1 MAHQVTQS
9 LFAQVLDEASR
20 PDPYPLYARLRET
33 PVSRQGDD
41 LYAVSTYAEIVSLL
55 HDPRISS
62 DERKSRSGSG
72 SFGASGRLMAAQN
85 AQDGQ
90 ESRKPAFIFL
100 DPPDHD
106 RLRRIVMRHFTPE
119 RVNRLGE
126 HVVSLVAELL
136 DRRAGHDSMDVVDD
150 LAYPL
155 PVTVIC
161 DLLGVPKED
170 EPRFHGW
177 ASALARTLD
186 PPEGLS
192 AEEVRQAETAAPE
205 LRAYLVELAGER
217 HAHPSD
223 DLLSALLTDGE
234 TERMDAPEIIATMAL
249 LLIAGHETTVNLI
262 TNGMLTFLRNPEA
275 LARLRADPGLIVP
288 AVEEVLR
295 YDPPVQFRTRTTLAD
310 IEIAGVTVPQG
321 ADVALLLASG
331 SRDPARFPGAD
342 RFDPARRDNQHLGF
356 GGGVHYCVGAPLARI
371 EARVALGALVSRL
384 VRPELAAGPPPYR
397 HSASLR
403 GPAHLLVG
411 FDRLL

>member
-1 MAHQVTQS
+1 MAHQVTRS
-9 LFAQVLDEASR
+9 LFAQVLDEANR

-33 PVSRQGDD
+33 PVARQGDN

-62 DERKSRSGSG
+62 DERKSSSGSG
-72 SFGASGRLMAAQN
+72 SFGASGRLMAG
-85 AQDGQ
+85 QDGQ
-90 ESRKPAFIFL
+90 AERKPAFIFL

-119 RVNRLGE
+119 RVRRLGE
-126 HVVSLVAELL
+126 HVVTLVSELL
-136 DRRAGHDSMDVVDD
+136 DRRAGQDSMDVVDD

-192 AEEVRQAETAAPE
+192 EEEVRQAESAAPE
-205 LRAYLVELAGER
+205 LRAYLIDLVGER
-217 HAHPSD
+217 HARPAG
-223 DLLSALLTDGE
+223 DLLSALITDGE
-234 TERMDAPEIIATMAL
+234 AERMNAPEIIATMAL

-262 TNGMLTFLRNPEA
+262 ANGMLTFLRNPDA
-275 LARLRADPGLIVP
+275 LARLRADPDLIVP

-310 IEIAGVTVPQG
+310 IEIAGVRVPQG

-331 SRDPARFPGAD
+331 SRDPARFPAAGI
-342 RFDPARRDNQHLGF
+342 FDPGRRDNQHLGF
-356 GGGVHYCVGAPLARI
+356 GGGIHYCVGAPLARV
-371 EARVALGALVSRL
+371 EARAALGALVRRL
-384 VRPELAAGPPPYR
+384 DGPGLAVDPPPYR

-403 GPAHLLVG
+403 GPAHLVVG
-411 FDRLL
+411 FDRML

>member
-33 PVSRQGDD
+33 PVARQGDD

-72 SFGASGRLMAAQN
+72 SFGASGRLMAGQN
-85 AQDGQ
+85 TQDGQ
-90 ESRKPAFIFL
+90 DSRKPAFIFL

-119 RVNRLGE
+119 RINRLGE

-136 DRRAGHDSMDVVDD
+136 DRRAGQDSMDVVDD

-161 DLLGVPKED
+161 ELLGVPKED

-192 AEEVRQAETAAPE
+192 EEEVRQAEAAAPE
-205 LRAYLVELAGER
+205 LRAYLVDLAAER
-217 HAHPSD
+217 HARPSE

-234 TERMDAPEIIATMAL
+234 AERMDPQEIIATMAL

-310 IEIAGVTVPQG
+310 IEIAGVTIPQG

-331 SRDPARFPGAD
+331 SRDQARFPGAD

-371 EARVALGALVSRL
+371 EARAALGALVSRL
-384 VRPELAAGPPPYR
+384 VGPELAADPPPYR

-403 GPAHLLVG
+403 GPAHLTVG

>member
-1 MAHQVTQS
+1 MAHQVTRN

-20 PDPYPLYARLRET
+20 PDPYPLYALLRET
-33 PVSRQGDD
+33 PVARQGND

-55 HDPRISS
+55 YDPRISS

-72 SFGASGRLMAAQN
+72 SFGASGRLMGGEDGQN
-85 AQDGQ
+85 A
-90 ESRKPAFIFL
+90 RKPAFIFL

-119 RVNRLGE
+119 RVDRLGR
-126 HVVSLVAELL
+126 HMSSLVAELL

-161 DLLGVPKED
+161 ELLGVPKED

-192 AEEVRQAETAAPE
+192 AEEVRQAEAAAPE
-205 LRAYLVELAGER
+205 LHAYLVDLAGER
-217 HAHPSD
+217 HARPAD
-223 DLLSALLTDGE
+223 DLLSALLTDRAA
-234 TERMDAPEIIATMAL
+234 ERMDGPEIIATMAL

-262 TNGMLTFLRNPEA
+262 ANGMLTFLRNPDA

-310 IEIAGVTVPQG
+310 IEIAGVTIPQG

-342 RFDPARRDNQHLGF
+342 RFDPGRRDNQHLGF

-371 EARVALGALVSRL
+371 EARAALGALVGRL
-384 VRPELAAGPPPYR
+384 VGPELAADPPPYR

-403 GPAHLLVG
+403 GPERLVVG

>member
-1 MAHQVTQS
+1 MAHQVTRS

-20 PDPYPLYARLRET
+20 ADPYPLYARLRET
-33 PVSRQGDD
+33 PVARQGDD

-72 SFGASGRLMAAQN
+72 SFGASGKLAAGH
-85 AQDGQ
+85 A
-90 ESRKPAFIFL
+90 ERKPAFIFL

-119 RVNRLGE
+119 RVRLLGE
-126 HVVSLVAELL
+126 HVVTLVAELL

-192 AEEVRQAETAAPE
+192 EEEVRQAESAAPE
-205 LRAYLVELAGER
+205 LREYLIDLVRER
-217 HAHPSD
+217 HARPGG
-223 DLLSALLTDGE
+223 DLLSALLTDGD
-234 TERMDAPEIIATMAL
+234 TERMNAQEIIATMAL
-249 LLIAGHETTVNLI
+249 LLIAGHE
-262 TNGMLTFLRNPEA
+262 
-275 LARLRADPGLIVP
+275 
-288 AVEEVLR
+288 
-295 YDPPVQFRTRTTLAD
+295 
-310 IEIAGVTVPQG
+310 
-321 ADVALLLASG
+321 
-331 SRDPARFPGAD
+331 
-342 RFDPARRDNQHLGF
+342 
-356 GGGVHYCVGAPLARI
+356 
-371 EARVALGALVSRL
+371 
-384 VRPELAAGPPPYR
+384 
-397 HSASLR
+397 
-403 GPAHLLVG
+403 
-411 FDRLL
+411 